1 MNKFL
6 SIGSIA
12 VSSIALNFLSFGQA
26 LAVNLVQNGGFAQ
39 NNMTG
44 DSAYLGNTAA
54 IFAGNN
60 NRTVITVDGW
70 TFGAF
75 NGAGPRPPEVGNG
88 YNFLIK
94 DGTNLTTTGM
104 AAQGN
109 APYGSTPLYGNQAI
123 SSADGSGYY
132 IGADAWFGNA
142 SISQTL
148 NNLTVGQQYT
158 VNFYQAHG
166 QQQGFVGNE
175 TMTWQVGFGGS
186 TQNSTPMNVI
196 SQSPVTDWTPQ
207 SMTFTADG
215 TSQVLSFLASGSVDV
230 PPFALL
236 SGVSVEAV
244 ATPSGTAIP
253 EPQEYVGTLLA
264 MGFAGTLIKS
274 RLAKKKL
281 DERDL

>member
-1 MNKFL
+1 MKKLL

-12 VSSIALNFLSFGQA
+12 VSSLALNFIPIQQA
-26 LAVNLVQNGGFAQ
+26 QAVNLVTNGGFAQ
-39 NNMTG
+39 NNVTG
-44 DSAYLGNTAA
+44 ASAYLGNTS
-54 IFAGNN
+54 NDV
-60 NRTVITVDGW
+60 TVTGW

-75 NGAGPRPPEVGNG
+75 RGAGPTNNDNG
-88 YNFLIK
+88 YNFIIK

-109 APYGSTPLYGNQAI
+109 APYGSTKLYGNQNI
-123 SSADGSGYY
+123 NSADGSGWY
-132 IGADAWFGNA
+132 IAADAWFGNE
-142 SISQTL
+142 SISQTI
-148 NNLTVGQQYT
+148 NGLTVGQQYT
-158 VNFYQAHG
+158 VNFSQAHG
-166 QQQGFVGNE
+166 QQTGFSGNE

-196 SQSPVTDWTPQ
+196 SQSPVTPWTPQ

-244 ATPSGTAIP
+244 PAPDGTAVP
-253 EPQEYVGTLLA
+253 EPEEYIGTLIG
-264 MGFAGTLIKS
+264 MGFAVTLLKS

-281 DERDL
+281 DEQE

>member
-1 MNKFL
+1 MKKYL

-12 VSSIALNFLSFGQA
+12 VSSLALNFLSFGQA
-26 LAVNLVQNGGFAQ
+26 LAVNLVQNGGFNQ
-39 NNMTG
+39 NNATAA
-44 DSAYLGNTAA
+44 SAYLGNT
-54 IFAGNN
+54 NN
-60 NRTVITVDGW
+60 DVTVNGW

-75 NGAGPRPPEVGNG
+75 NGAGPTNGDNG
-88 YNFLIK
+88 YNFLVS
-94 DGTNLTTTGM
+94 DGTALFTNM

-109 APYGSTPLYGNQAI
+109 APYGGLSLYGSSGQTI
-123 SSADGSGYY
+123 SSADGSGWF
-132 IGADAWFGNA
+132 IAADAWFGNE

-148 NNLTVGQQYT
+148 TGLTVGQQYT

-166 QQQGFVGNE
+166 QQTGFVGNE
-175 TMTWQVGFGGS
+175 TMTWQVGFGGN
-186 TQNSTPMNVI
+186 TQNSTAMNVI
-196 SQSPVTDWTPQ
+196 SQSPVTPWTPQ

-215 TSQVLSFLASGSVDV
+215 TSQVLSFLASGSTDV

-244 ATPSGTAIP
+244 ATSGGTAIP
-253 EPQEYVGTLLA
+253 EPEEYVGTLIG

-281 DERDL
+281 DEQDL